1 MDFNEISTIIISAL
15 HDADLVH
22 LLMPKDE
29 VQPVCQ
35 MFSVCTEERVKNDII
50 SSFTDPHNALRVVVA
65 TIAFGMGLDAPNVS
79 RIVHYGPSDSIEAYI
94 QETGRCGH
102 DGCDSTATLYYRKR
116 DIASNSPVSDT
127 MKLYCSN
134 SGFCRRKLLM

>member
-65 TIAFGMGLDAPNVS
+65 TIAFGMAPNVS

-94 QETGRCGH
+94 QETGRCGR

-116 DIASNSPVSDT
+116 DIASNSPVSDA